1 MTAMVAAF
9 SRPGLDTGLSRL
21 RENMTTLSEL
31 AEVAIRSAVDGL
43 ERSDSDQAGNVFTLD
58 REIYAIKEKII
69 RSCIPLLA
77 LYAPVACDL
86 RTITASME
94 IAVDLDRIGRYSK
107 DIAEVIPRLNG
118 ISPPPTS
125 TSADLNRLGGLTI
138 EMVTTALTSFLHQ
151 DPELV
156 RDIVEHDDAIDD
168 LYDQLFQEIV
178 ADIANNAIAPR
189 VGANYILVDRY
200 FERLADHAVNIGQH
214 VIYMVTGDRPP
225 TSRPARPAYAIPTAS
240 VAPSPQ
246 PS

>member
-1 MTAMVAAF
+1 
-9 SRPGLDTGLSRL
+9 
-21 RENMTTLSEL
+21 
-31 AEVAIRSAVDGL
+31 
-43 ERSDSDQAGNVFTLD
+43 
-58 REIYAIKEKII
+58 
-69 RSCIPLLA
+69 
-77 LYAPVACDL
+77 
-86 RTITASME
+86 
-94 IAVDLDRIGRYSK
+94 
-107 DIAEVIPRLNG
+107 
-118 ISPPPTS
+118 
-125 TSADLNRLGGLTI
+125 
-138 EMVTTALTSFLHQ
+138 MVTTALTSFLHQ

-156 RDIVEHDDAIDD
+156 HDIVEHDGAIDD

-189 VGANYILVDRY
+189 VGANYILINRS